1 MLILLTISGF
11 DPIGGAGLHAEIKT
25 AKSLGLHAVS
35 VITALTIQNTCGVYE
50 VLNIDPEVISRQLDA
65 ILGDVNVSA
74 VKIGMIPNLD
84 IAKVISSCL
93 KTLDCPKVLD
103 PIINASS
110 GTRLGDVEAYKL
122 LLPYV
127 SVITPNFSEAKILS
141 GIDGDPKDVASK
153 LAEFGCNVV
162 ITGGELGGKDFV
174 YEFGKTYWVEAEFS
188 PINIHGTGC
197 AYSSALACYLAMGKK
212 LEDAARFAR
221 IFTLESVKKA
231 VRIGKCFPSV
241 NP

>member
-1 MLILLTISGF
+1 MLTLLTISGF
-11 DPIGGAGLHAEIKT
+11 DPIGGAGLHVEVKT

-35 VITALTIQNTCGVYE
+35 VLTALTVQNTCGVRE
-50 VLNIDPEVISRQLDA
+50 VRTLDPAIISRQLDA
-65 ILGDVNVSA
+65 ILEDVNVSA
-74 VKIGMIPNLD
+74 VKIGMIPDLE
-84 IAKVISSCL
+84 IAKVVSNHL
-93 KTLDCPKVLD
+93 KTLECPKVLD
-103 PIINASS
+103 PVINASS
-110 GTRLGDVEAYKL
+110 GARLGDTEAYRL

-127 SVITPNFSEAKILS
+127 SVITPNLSEAKALS
-141 GIDGDPKDVASK
+141 GIDGDPKDLASK

-174 YEFGKTYWVEAEFS
+174 YESGKTYWVEAEFS
-188 PINIHGTGC
+188 PVNIHGTGC

-212 LEDAARFAR
+212 LEDAVRFAR
-221 IFTLESVKKA
+221 VFTLESVKKA